1 MSPML
6 RPPPPPHSAFAL
18 GTGSTYD
25 RPMRLRVD
33 VHVDPHASTLAA
45 DVRRGLS
52 GPGRKVLP
60 PKHFYDAEGSRLFD
74 AICDTPEYYPTR
86 TEQGILDRIAGDA
99 VGSATELVE
108 LGSGAARKTRTLLD
122 AMARHAGGAPIR
134 YVPVDLSRTMLE
146 RSARVLLDD
155 LPTLQVHGVVADQDR
170 HLDRVPG
177 ADGPRLV
184 AFLGSSIGNYDPISS
199 VTFLRS
205 IGTLLGPTDRFLL
218 GLDLVKEERVL
229 HAAYNDAAGL
239 TARFN
244 LNLLTVIN
252 RELDADF
259 ELERFEHVAFYD
271 AREEQIEMHVRA
283 RAAHTVRIRHLEMT
297 VSFDRGET
305 IHTEISRKYTRESAS
320 RMLAAA
326 GLAIDRW
333 DTSADGWFALA
344 LLRRH

>member
-1 MSPML
+1 
-6 RPPPPPHSAFAL
+6 
-18 GTGSTYD
+18 
-25 RPMRLRVD
+25 MRFRVD

-45 DVRRGLS
+45 DVRRGL
-52 GPGRKVLP
+52 GGTGRKRLP

-86 TEQGILDRIAGDA
+86 TEQGILDRVAADV

-108 LGSGAARKTRTLLD
+108 IGSGAARKTRTLLD
-122 AMARHAGGAPIR
+122 AMVRRAGREPIR
-134 YVPVDLSRTMLE
+134 YVPVDVSRAMLE
-146 RSARVLLDD
+146 RSARGLLDE
-155 LPTLQVHGVVADQDR
+155 LPTLRVHGVVADQDR
-170 HLDRVPG
+170 HLDRVPRAEG
-177 ADGPRLV
+177 RRLV
-184 AFLGSSIGNYDPISS
+184 AFLGSSIGNYDPPSS

-205 IGTLLGPTDRFLL
+205 IATLLGPADRFLL

-244 LNLLTVIN
+244 LNLLTVID

-259 ELERFEHVAFYD
+259 ELARFDHLALWNARD
-271 AREEQIEMHVRA
+271 AQIEMHLRA
-283 RAAHTVRIRHLEMT
+283 RVAHTVRIRRLDLT

-305 IHTEISRKYTRESAS
+305 IHTEISRKFTPESAE
-320 RMLAAA
+320 RMLTGA
-326 GLAIDRW
+326 GLAVERW
-333 DTSADGWFALA
+333 DTSPDGWFALA